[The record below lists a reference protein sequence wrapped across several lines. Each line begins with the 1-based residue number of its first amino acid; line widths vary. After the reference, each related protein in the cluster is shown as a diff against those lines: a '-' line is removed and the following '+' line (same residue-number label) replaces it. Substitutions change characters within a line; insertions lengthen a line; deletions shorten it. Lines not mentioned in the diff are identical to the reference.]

1 MFYQILFTFEINLSY
16 LSPLIN
22 RSMTTSS
29 SMVYNDDTICAPASP
44 AGSGAIALLRLSG
57 RDSLSIA
64 LRHFKPRL
72 KSLSAETMESH
83 KLYFG
88 DFVDKDK
95 IIDEILLSYFKG
107 PHSYTAED
115 VVEISCHGSTYIQQL
130 IIESLIN
137 SGARMANAGEFT
149 MRAFFNGRMDLS
161 QAEGVAD
168 LIASHGKAA
177 HQMALRQMRGGFSD
191 KIKELRTEL
200 LNFTSLIELELD
212 FAEEDVEF
220 ADREDFMNLV
230 GKLKQELSSLINS
243 FKLGNV
249 IKHGIPVA
257 IIGKPNA
264 GKSTL
269 LNALLNEERAIVSE
283 IPGTTRDSIE
293 DTIVI
298 DGFSFR
304 FIDTAGLRE
313 STDKIEAIGIERTY
327 EKIDQAKLILYVC
340 DISHINK
347 TNVDDVIREFGKY
360 IEDSDKHFI
369 FVANKIDHLDETP
382 PKLKELLDYE
392 TVFVSAK
399 RKENIHLLAS
409 TLVSK
414 VKEMNFDDNIIVS
427 NSRHYEALKK
437 SFEALEEVEQGFG
450 NNIPTDLIS
459 VDIRSALHH
468 LGSITGEITND
479 EVLGNIFGKFCI
491 GK

>member
-1 MFYQILFTFEINLSY
+1 
-16 LSPLIN
+16 
-22 RSMTTSS
+22 MTNSI
-29 SMVYNDDTICAPASP
+29 SMVYKGDTICAPATP
-44 AGSGAIALLRLSG
+44 NGSGAIAVIRLSG
-57 RDSLSIA
+57 KNSLPIA
-64 LRHFKPRL
+64 LKHFKAKQ
-72 KSLSAETMESH
+72 KSLSEKTIESH

-88 DFVDKDK
+88 EFVDGEQ
-95 IIDEILLSYFKG
+95 IIDEVLLSFFKA

-115 VVEISCHGSTYIQQL
+115 VIEISCHGSTYIQQL
-130 IIESLIN
+130 IIEIFLGEGI
-137 SGARMANAGEFT
+137 RMADAGEFT
-149 MRAFFNGRMDLS
+149 MRAFHNGRMDLS

-168 LIASHGKAA
+168 LIASQSKMA
-177 HQMALRQMRGGFSD
+177 HHLALSQMRGGFSD

-220 ADREDFMNLV
+220 ADRKKFLELID
-230 GKLKQELSSLINS
+230 KLKEELSSLINS

-249 IKHGIPVA
+249 IKKGIPVA

-298 DGFSFR
+298 DGFTFR
-304 FIDTAGLRE
+304 FIDTAGLRD
-313 STDKIEAIGIERTY
+313 STDTIESIGIGRTY
-327 EKIDQAKLILYVC
+327 EKIEQASLILYVC
-340 DISHINK
+340 DISHLNK
-347 TNVDDVIREFGKY
+347 VNVDEVINEFKTY
-360 IEDSDKHFI
+360 IEDENKHFI
-369 FVANKIDHLDETP
+369 FVANKIDHLDEAP
-382 PKLKELLDYE
+382 PKLKELIDYD

-409 TLVSK
+409 TLVTK
-414 VKEMNFDDNIIVS
+414 VKNMNFDDSIIVS
-427 NSRHYEALKK
+427 NSRHYEALKN
-437 SFEALEEVEQGFG
+437 SLDSLLQVEEGFK
-450 NNIPTDLIS
+450 NDVPTDLIS
-459 VDIRSALHH
+459 IDIRQALHS
-468 LGSITGEITND
+468 LGTITGEITND